1 MAQET
6 GRQISSAVLGNDV
19 GRYQRWLGAI
29 GPRRRGDRE
38 LTSLPPVESR
48 QDNPER
54 GQPPLRGD
62 GLGVTVTAYAALFL
76 LGMVQGLIGTFQYS
90 RGPAPL
96 AAILF
101 DLGILVTCVLGG
113 WGMRTALG
121 GVLPAAGWLLVTL
134 VLSSAPA
141 GGSVIVTATPAGEW
155 FLFGGSL
162 AAVAGAVFA
171 FARWGRPR
179 KASAGKGQGPR

>member
-1 MAQET
+1 MP
-6 GRQISSAVLGNDV
+6 
-19 GRYQRWLGAI
+19 
-29 GPRRRGDRE
+29 GP
-38 LTSLPPVESR
+38 
-48 QDNPER
+48 Q
-54 GQPPLRGD
+54 QPPSRDD
-62 GLGVTVTAYAALFL
+62 GLGVAVIAYAVLFV

-101 DLGILVTCVLGG
+101 DLGILATCVLAS

-134 VLSSAPA
+134 VLSSAPV

-155 FLFGGSL
+155 FLFGGAV
-162 AAVAGAVFA
+162 AAVGGAIFA
-171 FARWGRPR
+171 FARWGRQRRGAP
-179 KASAGKGQGPR
+179 

>member
-1 MAQET
+1 
-6 GRQISSAVLGNDV
+6 
-19 GRYQRWLGAI
+19 
-29 GPRRRGDRE
+29 
-38 LTSLPPVESR
+38 
-48 QDNPER
+48 
-54 GQPPLRGD
+54 
-62 GLGVTVTAYAALFL
+62 VTAYAALFV

-101 DLGILVTCVLGG
+101 DLGILVTCVLAA

-141 GGSVIVTATPAGEW
+141 GGSVIVTATLAGEW
-155 FLFGGSL
+155 FLFGGSVCV
-162 AAVAGAVFA
+162 AVGVVACFA
-171 FARWGRPR
+171 MWSRSASRR
-179 KASAGKGQGPR
+179 SAGPPPRRLPGG